1 MINGIVN
8 IYKEKGYTSH
18 DVVAVLRKVVGQKKI
33 GHTGTLDPD
42 ATGVLP
48 VCLGRATKVCELLTD
63 HDKTYEALL
72 LLGKTT
78 DTQDISGEVLEE
90 RDPGDLT
97 EEEVRSCIESFI
109 GEYDQIPPMYSAL
122 KVNGK
127 KLYELAREGKTVER
141 KSRKVQI
148 HGIRILEMNL
158 PHVRMEVDCSKGT
171 YIRTLC
177 HDIGEKLQVGGCMEE
192 LERTK
197 VGRFLKEDAVTLD
210 EVRQKM
216 EQGEG
221 AELFTP
227 LDQIFAELP
236 AVTVTDAKAWMSYNG
251 NDLPERFLLEKE
263 EWTDGQE
270 VRVYDSRKNFI
281 GLYQYRAPKKLF
293 HIKKMFLDPE
303 AEKIEKKRTNKTDM
317 QYIKGLDA
325 FDGRNHTAVT
335 LGKFDG
341 LHRGHQK
348 LLNRIMKYAQKE
360 DCDSVVCAFDMD
372 RDCLMTNEER
382 RAFLEDK
389 VDYLI
394 EIPFTREM
402 MEMEAEKFIDEILH
416 KKLHA
421 SHIVVGTDFNF
432 GHEKRGNHQMLEKY
446 AAKYGYTVDVV
457 EKAYYK
463 DREISSTYIRELLLD
478 GNVPLA
484 NELLGY
490 PYEITSVVEHGQQLG
505 RTLGF
510 PTMNLAPQEKKILP
524 KYGVYACRVLV
535 DGVWYG
541 GVGNAGV
548 KPTVAQEKRR
558 LFEVYVYG
566 YEGDAY
572 GKTAT
577 VQILEFERPETKFHS
592 VEELK
597 DRVMKDMRY
606 GEEYLKNHPFDER

>member
-1 MINGIVN
+1 
-8 IYKEKGYTSH
+8 
-18 DVVAVLRKVVGQKKI
+18 
-33 GHTGTLDPD
+33 
-42 ATGVLP
+42 
-48 VCLGRATKVCELLTD
+48 
-63 HDKTYEALL
+63 
-72 LLGKTT
+72 
-78 DTQDISGEVLEE
+78 
-90 RDPGDLT
+90 
-97 EEEVRSCIESFI
+97 
-109 GEYDQIPPMYSAL
+109 
-122 KVNGK
+122 
-127 KLYELAREGKTVER
+127 
-141 KSRKVQI
+141 
-148 HGIRILEMNL
+148 
-158 PHVRMEVDCSKGT
+158 
-171 YIRTLC
+171 
-177 HDIGEKLQVGGCMEE
+177 
-192 LERTK
+192 
-197 VGRFLKEDAVTLD
+197 
-210 EVRQKM
+210 
-216 EQGEG
+216 
-221 AELFTP
+221 
-227 LDQIFAELP
+227 
-236 AVTVTDAKAWMSYNG
+236 
-251 NDLPERFLLEKE
+251 
-263 EWTDGQE
+263 
-270 VRVYDSRKNFI
+270 
-281 GLYQYRAPKKLF
+281 
-293 HIKKMFLDPE
+293 
-303 AEKIEKKRTNKTDM
+303 M

-348 LLNRIMKYAQKE
+348 LLNRIIKYAQKE
-360 DCDSVVCAFDMD
+360 DCDSVVCAFDMN

-382 RAFLEDK
+382 RTFLEDK

-421 SHIVVGTDFNF
+421 AHIVVGTDFNF

-463 DREISSTYIRELLLD
+463 DREISSTYIRGLLLD

-548 KPTVAQEKRR
+548 KPTVAEEKRR

-577 VQILEFERPETKFHS
+577 VQILEFERPETRFHS
-592 VEELK
+592 VDELK
-597 DRVMKDMRY
+597 DRVMKDMKY
-606 GEEYLKNHPFDER
+606 GEEYLKKHPLDERLIEKRRTCLMREVKAVKINASDFAPYGTFCSMTEPKGYPLEGEIHKFYPDCITGTCVGTMAFSPIEVRKDERIVRMAEYHTTTWEGIVALDDDMLIHVAPASGGTPVPELAKAFLVPKGCMVKINAAIWHLCPLPANNDVLHAMIVLPECTYANDCTVVEFEEKDWFKIIV

>member
-1 MINGIVN
+1 
-8 IYKEKGYTSH
+8 
-18 DVVAVLRKVVGQKKI
+18 
-33 GHTGTLDPD
+33 
-42 ATGVLP
+42 
-48 VCLGRATKVCELLTD
+48 
-63 HDKTYEALL
+63 
-72 LLGKTT
+72 
-78 DTQDISGEVLEE
+78 
-90 RDPGDLT
+90 
-97 EEEVRSCIESFI
+97 
-109 GEYDQIPPMYSAL
+109 
-122 KVNGK
+122 
-127 KLYELAREGKTVER
+127 
-141 KSRKVQI
+141 
-148 HGIRILEMNL
+148 
-158 PHVRMEVDCSKGT
+158 
-171 YIRTLC
+171 
-177 HDIGEKLQVGGCMEE
+177 
-192 LERTK
+192 
-197 VGRFLKEDAVTLD
+197 
-210 EVRQKM
+210 
-216 EQGEG
+216 
-221 AELFTP
+221 
-227 LDQIFAELP
+227 
-236 AVTVTDAKAWMSYNG
+236 
-251 NDLPERFLLEKE
+251 
-263 EWTDGQE
+263 
-270 VRVYDSRKNFI
+270 
-281 GLYQYRAPKKLF
+281 
-293 HIKKMFLDPE
+293 
-303 AEKIEKKRTNKTDM
+303 M

-325 FDGRNHTAVT
+325 FDGRNQTAVT

-348 LLNRIMKYAQKE
+348 LLNRIIKYAQKE

-421 SHIVVGTDFNF
+421 SYIVVGTDFNF

-484 NELLGY
+484 NKLLGY

-566 YEGDAY
+566 YEGRLPQCRSWSSNVRKRNFIRLKNS
-572 GKTAT
+572 KTA
-577 VQILEFERPETKFHS
+577 
-592 VEELK
+592 
-597 DRVMKDMRY
+597 
-606 GEEYLKNHPFDER
+606 

>member
-141 KSRKVQI
+141 KSRRVQI

-158 PHVRMEVDCSKGT
+158 PHVRMKVDCSKGT

-197 VGRFLKEDAVTLD
+197 VGRFLKEDAVTLY

-303 AEKIEKKRTNKTDM
+303 AEKIEK
-317 QYIKGLDA
+317 
-325 FDGRNHTAVT
+325 
-335 LGKFDG
+335 
-341 LHRGHQK
+341 
-348 LLNRIMKYAQKE
+348 
-360 DCDSVVCAFDMD
+360 
-372 RDCLMTNEER
+372 
-382 RAFLEDK
+382 
-389 VDYLI
+389 
-394 EIPFTREM
+394 
-402 MEMEAEKFIDEILH
+402 
-416 KKLHA
+416 
-421 SHIVVGTDFNF
+421 
-432 GHEKRGNHQMLEKY
+432 
-446 AAKYGYTVDVV
+446 
-457 EKAYYK
+457 
-463 DREISSTYIRELLLD
+463 
-478 GNVPLA
+478 
-484 NELLGY
+484 
-490 PYEITSVVEHGQQLG
+490 
-505 RTLGF
+505 
-510 PTMNLAPQEKKILP
+510 
-524 KYGVYACRVLV
+524 
-535 DGVWYG
+535 
-541 GVGNAGV
+541 
-548 KPTVAQEKRR
+548 
-558 LFEVYVYG
+558 
-566 YEGDAY
+566 
-572 GKTAT
+572 
-577 VQILEFERPETKFHS
+577 
-592 VEELK
+592 
-597 DRVMKDMRY
+597 
-606 GEEYLKNHPFDER
+606 

>member
-1 MINGIVN
+1 
-8 IYKEKGYTSH
+8 
-18 DVVAVLRKVVGQKKI
+18 
-33 GHTGTLDPD
+33 
-42 ATGVLP
+42 
-48 VCLGRATKVCELLTD
+48 
-63 HDKTYEALL
+63 
-72 LLGKTT
+72 
-78 DTQDISGEVLEE
+78 
-90 RDPGDLT
+90 
-97 EEEVRSCIESFI
+97 
-109 GEYDQIPPMYSAL
+109 
-122 KVNGK
+122 
-127 KLYELAREGKTVER
+127 
-141 KSRKVQI
+141 
-148 HGIRILEMNL
+148 
-158 PHVRMEVDCSKGT
+158 
-171 YIRTLC
+171 
-177 HDIGEKLQVGGCMEE
+177 
-192 LERTK
+192 
-197 VGRFLKEDAVTLD
+197 
-210 EVRQKM
+210 
-216 EQGEG
+216 
-221 AELFTP
+221 
-227 LDQIFAELP
+227 
-236 AVTVTDAKAWMSYNG
+236 
-251 NDLPERFLLEKE
+251 
-263 EWTDGQE
+263 
-270 VRVYDSRKNFI
+270 
-281 GLYQYRAPKKLF
+281 
-293 HIKKMFLDPE
+293 
-303 AEKIEKKRTNKTDM
+303 M

-402 MEMEAEKFIDEILH
+402 MEMEAEKFIEEILY

-484 NELLGY
+484 NKLLGY

-548 KPTVAQEKRR
+548 KPTVALEKRR

-597 DRVMKDMRY
+597 DRVMKDKRY

>member
-1 MINGIVN
+1 
-8 IYKEKGYTSH
+8 
-18 DVVAVLRKVVGQKKI
+18 
-33 GHTGTLDPD
+33 
-42 ATGVLP
+42 
-48 VCLGRATKVCELLTD
+48 
-63 HDKTYEALL
+63 
-72 LLGKTT
+72 
-78 DTQDISGEVLEE
+78 
-90 RDPGDLT
+90 
-97 EEEVRSCIESFI
+97 
-109 GEYDQIPPMYSAL
+109 
-122 KVNGK
+122 
-127 KLYELAREGKTVER
+127 
-141 KSRKVQI
+141 
-148 HGIRILEMNL
+148 
-158 PHVRMEVDCSKGT
+158 
-171 YIRTLC
+171 
-177 HDIGEKLQVGGCMEE
+177 
-192 LERTK
+192 
-197 VGRFLKEDAVTLD
+197 
-210 EVRQKM
+210 
-216 EQGEG
+216 
-221 AELFTP
+221 
-227 LDQIFAELP
+227 
-236 AVTVTDAKAWMSYNG
+236 
-251 NDLPERFLLEKE
+251 
-263 EWTDGQE
+263 
-270 VRVYDSRKNFI
+270 
-281 GLYQYRAPKKLF
+281 
-293 HIKKMFLDPE
+293 
-303 AEKIEKKRTNKTDM
+303 M

-325 FDGRNHTAVT
+325 FDGRNQTAVT

-348 LLNRIMKYAQKE
+348 LLNRIIKYAQKE

-382 RAFLEDK
+382 RVFLEDK

-394 EIPFTREM
+394 EIPFTKEL
-402 MEMEAEKFIDEILH
+402 MEMEAEKFIEEILH

-421 SHIVVGTDFNF
+421 AHIVVGTDFNF

-606 GEEYLKNHPFDER
+606 GEEYLKNHPFDEK

>member
-1 MINGIVN
+1 
-8 IYKEKGYTSH
+8 
-18 DVVAVLRKVVGQKKI
+18 
-33 GHTGTLDPD
+33 
-42 ATGVLP
+42 
-48 VCLGRATKVCELLTD
+48 
-63 HDKTYEALL
+63 
-72 LLGKTT
+72 
-78 DTQDISGEVLEE
+78 
-90 RDPGDLT
+90 
-97 EEEVRSCIESFI
+97 
-109 GEYDQIPPMYSAL
+109 
-122 KVNGK
+122 
-127 KLYELAREGKTVER
+127 
-141 KSRKVQI
+141 
-148 HGIRILEMNL
+148 
-158 PHVRMEVDCSKGT
+158 
-171 YIRTLC
+171 
-177 HDIGEKLQVGGCMEE
+177 
-192 LERTK
+192 
-197 VGRFLKEDAVTLD
+197 
-210 EVRQKM
+210 
-216 EQGEG
+216 
-221 AELFTP
+221 
-227 LDQIFAELP
+227 
-236 AVTVTDAKAWMSYNG
+236 
-251 NDLPERFLLEKE
+251 
-263 EWTDGQE
+263 
-270 VRVYDSRKNFI
+270 
-281 GLYQYRAPKKLF
+281 
-293 HIKKMFLDPE
+293 
-303 AEKIEKKRTNKTDM
+303 M

-325 FDGRNHTAVT
+325 FDGRNQTAVT

-348 LLNRIMKYAQKE
+348 LLNRIIKYAQKE

-421 SHIVVGTDFNF
+421 SYIVVGTDFNF

-484 NELLGY
+484 NKLLGY

-606 GEEYLKNHPFDER
+606 GEEYLKNHPQVEKVNHPSLPEHPDHELYQKYFPDGGASIFTFEIKGGQEEAHRFIDHLKIFSLLANVADVKSLVIHPATTTHSQLSQEELRDQGILPNTIRLSVGTEHIDDIIGDLELGFAAVRKR

>member
-1 MINGIVN
+1 
-8 IYKEKGYTSH
+8 
-18 DVVAVLRKVVGQKKI
+18 
-33 GHTGTLDPD
+33 
-42 ATGVLP
+42 
-48 VCLGRATKVCELLTD
+48 
-63 HDKTYEALL
+63 
-72 LLGKTT
+72 
-78 DTQDISGEVLEE
+78 
-90 RDPGDLT
+90 
-97 EEEVRSCIESFI
+97 
-109 GEYDQIPPMYSAL
+109 
-122 KVNGK
+122 
-127 KLYELAREGKTVER
+127 
-141 KSRKVQI
+141 
-148 HGIRILEMNL
+148 
-158 PHVRMEVDCSKGT
+158 
-171 YIRTLC
+171 
-177 HDIGEKLQVGGCMEE
+177 
-192 LERTK
+192 
-197 VGRFLKEDAVTLD
+197 
-210 EVRQKM
+210 
-216 EQGEG
+216 
-221 AELFTP
+221 
-227 LDQIFAELP
+227 
-236 AVTVTDAKAWMSYNG
+236 
-251 NDLPERFLLEKE
+251 
-263 EWTDGQE
+263 
-270 VRVYDSRKNFI
+270 
-281 GLYQYRAPKKLF
+281 
-293 HIKKMFLDPE
+293 
-303 AEKIEKKRTNKTDM
+303 M

-325 FDGRNHTAVT
+325 FDGRNQTAVT

-432 GHEKRGNHQMLEKY
+432 GHKKRGNHQMLEKY

-478 GNVPLA
+478 GNIPLA
-484 NELLGY
+484 NKLLGY

-606 GEEYLKNHPFDER
+606 GEEYLKNHPGVVGIVFLITCLQRVALFFVTYFVYRSFGLHQYSMYDIVILQGMISVAVDMLPLPGGMGISEKLFSMLFTGIFGQVKVLAGLILSRGLSYYTELLISAVMTVAAQLFLGNEKEHREKINEKLKTIQEKGKGYERKRGNS